1 MKNKEII
8 KIEETDWYK
17 SIVDDCRAILTER
30 VWNSRSELIIGYGE
44 VGERIFTDKNY
55 QKYGK
60 GNRAFNNRLFRD
72 IGIGERNGYYCL
84 EFYEKFIY
92 KKFGDV
98 CTAVQSL
105 PVKEG
110 KNISWNKIKILYLP
124 KSREQ
129 KEIPLPKGKYQI
141 IYADPAWR
149 YWEGGEKN
157 QSQHYNTMD
166 IEKIRNLPI
175 SSLAA
180 DNCILFLWAT
190 RPILPEAIETMK
202 YWGFEYSTVG
212 FVWVKSKQDGTG
224 FAFGNGN
231 WTRANAEYCL
241 IGTKGSIQRKDTTIS
256 EIIYSPREEHSK
268 KPDIVRENIVK
279 LVGKLPRIELFARQ
293 KVEGWESWGNQL

>member
-124 KSREQ
+124 KPREQ
-129 KEIPLPKGKYQI
+129 KEIPLPKGKYEI
-141 IYADPAWR
+141 IYSDPAWK
-149 YWEGGEKN
+149 YPSEQHAKAGEPTTGGSETHYKQVMSDEKLC
-157 QSQHYNTMD
+157 QLKIQD
-166 IEKIRNLPI
+166 I
-175 SSLAA
+175 AA
-180 DNCILFLWAT
+180 DNCLLFMWT
-190 RPILPEAIETMK
+190 TGPKMESAIEVGK
-202 YWGFEYSTVG
+202 SWGFEYSTVG
-212 FVWVKSKQDGTG
+212 FVWYKELPNPGTY
-224 FAFGNGN
+224 
-231 WTRANAEYCL
+231 TMSECEYCL
-241 IGTKGSIQRKDTTIS
+241 IFRKGNIPQPRGDRNIRQFLS
-256 EIIYSPREEHSK
+256 ERRTEHSK
-268 KPDIVRENIVK
+268 KPAEIRK
-279 LVGKLPRIELFARQ
+279 RIELMFPKQ
-293 KVEGWESWGNQL
+293 KKVELFAQGKAPNGWVF